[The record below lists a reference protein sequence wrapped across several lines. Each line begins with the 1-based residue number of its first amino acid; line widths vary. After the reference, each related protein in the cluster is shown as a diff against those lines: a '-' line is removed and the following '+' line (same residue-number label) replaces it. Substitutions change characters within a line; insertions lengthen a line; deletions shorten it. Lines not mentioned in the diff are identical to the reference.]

1 MNHINHKQTIQY
13 LKFLFVKCRKSKL
26 QFESDKE
33 LKDAFKYLSNTLF
46 LTPNQCILFAIVFAF
61 TVEED
66 LERVDTLRMLHYLS
80 IELEGLYDVA
90 EDIEYLIKSNY
101 IKQKKEDNTDNLY
114 NSSFVVNQKLLDLI
128 FRNEAIIVE
137 ELSNKFDFQQFAS
150 LMFRINRLKLVNRH
164 SREDVLRLVAEGEE
178 RNSYLTQIQNLKD
191 MGLDVKDRFMIYY
204 LVHNA
209 TVEKTNVNTYTLA
222 FDIEGVARTREL
234 ITKLKEGRT
243 KAQLNG
249 LIELVNDNVQLTHN
263 AKDLLAID
271 NNEQNVDE
279 KVETSHYYIKHTTI
293 AERKLYFN
301 SDLQRELSIL
311 NTLLQKDNFIE
322 YQKAMRLSGNHNTG
336 LSVLLYGPSG
346 TGKSSIADMLAKQT
360 KRDILQVDLSAIR
373 SKWYGDS
380 EKNIKQIFV
389 EYEAKCKV
397 NDSIPILLL
406 NECDALLGRRNTSQ
420 QDRHDF
426 TEACMTNIL
435 LEFFEKNRGII
446 IGITN
451 LESNLDP
458 AFMRR
463 FTMKY
468 LIDKPN
474 RKAVKSILKSKLNF
488 LDEREVGLIAD
499 KYILTGGE
507 IENISQKCVISK
519 IITKSNPTVSEV
531 MDYCETERIKSNPWK
546 MEEY

>member
-1 MNHINHKQTIQY
+1 M
-13 LKFLFVKCRKSKL
+13 
-26 QFESDKE
+26 
-33 LKDAFKYLSNTLF
+33 
-46 LTPNQCILFAIVFAF
+46 
-61 TVEED
+61 
-66 LERVDTLRMLHYLS
+66 
-80 IELEGLYDVA
+80 
-90 EDIEYLIKSNY
+90 
-101 IKQKKEDNTDNLY
+101 
-114 NSSFVVNQKLLDLI
+114 NQKLLDLI
-128 FRNEAIIVE
+128 FRNEEVIVE
-137 ELSNKFDFQQFAS
+137 ELSSKFDFQQFAS

-204 LVHNA
+204 LLHNA
-209 TVEKTNVNTYTLA
+209 TIEKSNVNMYTLA

-234 ITKLKEGRT
+234 ITKLKECRT
-243 KAQLNG
+243 KPQLNG
-249 LIELVNDNVQLTHN
+249 LIELVNDNVQFTEK

-271 NNEQNVDE
+271 NNKQNGDE
-279 KVETSHYYIKHTTI
+279 KVETSHYYIKHDTI
-293 AERKLYFN
+293 SEKKLYFN
-301 SDLQRELSIL
+301 SDIQRELNIL
-311 NTLLQKDNFIE
+311 QTLLQKDNFIE
-322 YQKAMRLSGNHNTG
+322 YQKAMKQSGNKAEG
-336 LSVLLYGPSG
+336 ISVLLFGSSG

-380 EKNIKQIFV
+380 EKNIKQIFT

-397 NDSIPILLL
+397 SDSIPILLL

-420 QDRHDF
+420 QDRHDQ
-426 TEACMTNIL
+426 TEAVMTNIL
-435 LEFFEKNRGII
+435 LEFFEKNKGII

-468 LIDKPN
+468 LIDKPDK
-474 RKAVKSILKSKLNF
+474 KAVKSILKSKLGF
-488 LDEREVGLIAD
+488 LTDREIGWIAD
-499 KYILTGGE
+499 SHSLTGGQ
-507 IENISQKCVISK
+507 IENVSQKCVISK
-519 IITKSNPTVSEV
+519 IITKSNPTVSEI
-531 MDYCETERIKSNPWK
+531 MDYCEDEKIKSNPWK

>member
-1 MNHINHKQTIQY
+1 MNKINHKQTIQY
-13 LKFLFVKCRKSKL
+13 LKFLFLKCRESKL

-33 LKDAFKYLSNTLF
+33 LKDAFRYLSNILH
-46 LTPNQCILFAIVFAF
+46 LTQNQCVLFAIVYLLSVDDD
-61 TVEED
+61 TDINTSKILQILSLKLED
-66 LERVDTLRMLHYLS
+66 FFD
-80 IELEGLYDVA
+80 IKQ
-90 EDIEYLIKSNY
+90 DIEHLIESGF
-101 IKQKKEDNTDNLY
+101 IVQKKYKNSDNLY
-114 NSSFVVNQKLLDLI
+114 NSYFTINQKLLDVI

-137 ELSNKFDFQQFAS
+137 ELSSKFDFPQFAS
-150 LMFRINRLKLVNRH
+150 LMFKINRLKLVNRH

-178 RNSYLTQIQNLKD
+178 RNSYLTQIQTLKD

-204 LVHNA
+204 LLHS
-209 TVEKTNVNTYTLA
+209 TTIEKTNVNMYTLA

-249 LIELVNDNVQLTHN
+249 LIELVNDNVQLTEK

-301 SDLQRELSIL
+301 NVIQREFSIL

-322 YQKAMRLSGNHNTG
+322 YQQAMRLNGNKAEG
-336 LSVLLYGPSG
+336 ISILLYGPSG
-346 TGKSSIADMLAKQT
+346 TGKSSVADMLAKQT

-380 EKNIKQIFV
+380 EKNIKQIFT
-389 EYEAKCKV
+389 EYEAKCKISD
-397 NDSIPILLL
+397 NIPILLL
-406 NECDALLGRRNTSQ
+406 NECDALLGKRNNAGE
-420 QDRHDF
+420 DRHDF

-435 LEFFEKNRGII
+435 LEFFEKNQGII

-468 LIDKPN
+468 LIDKPDK
-474 RKAVKSILKSKLNF
+474 KAVKSILKSKLDF
-488 LDEREVGLIAD
+488 LSDKEIGWIAD
-499 KYILTGGE
+499 RHLLTGGQ
-507 IENISQKCVISK
+507 IDNISQKCVISK
-519 IITKSNPTVSEV
+519 IITKSDPTVDEIL
-531 MDYCETERIKSNPWK
+531 DYCEKERIKSNPWK